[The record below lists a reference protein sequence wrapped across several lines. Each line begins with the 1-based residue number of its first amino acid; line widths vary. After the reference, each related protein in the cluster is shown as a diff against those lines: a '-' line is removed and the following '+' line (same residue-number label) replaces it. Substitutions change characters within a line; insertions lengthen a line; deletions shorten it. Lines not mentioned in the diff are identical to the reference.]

1 MYKSVTHTGDN
12 KKIFVPDIVGPF
24 LEVTLVPLDSL
35 RKEVI
40 PIFFDMIECYQR
52 DRGNFEIVE
61 REVCDK
67 ISVII
72 ICSGEGFL
80 CLNII

>member
-1 MYKSVTHTGDN
+1 MLGYPLGDN

-40 PIFFDMIECYQR
+40 PIFFDMIECYHR

-61 REVCDK
+61 REVC
-67 ISVII
+67 V
-72 ICSGEGFL
+72 
-80 CLNII
+80 